1 MVSVGGVINVT
12 SLHYTSRRQVRG
24 NSESKHRIKMYRM
37 VARWSC
43 KSLLNE
49 RETGAK
55 QHLPT
60 IEKSSFGAVFSVI
73 TCVCQ
78 KKVLPLCPN
87 SRTMAK
93 KYVVMAEEGERELL
107 TKAREQLG
115 LDLSD
120 AEIIFTGVG
129 AINIIRSLQSLDR
142 DAELYN
148 IGYAGSAN
156 FDLGTWVEVSEV
168 RLNHPNVTYPEPRLS
183 LIDESLGAEL
193 PLVHDTLR
201 AICYTNT
208 DFVLASDYKDCVFD
222 MELAFIAALGF
233 TRLHSLKYVS
243 DNLSLHTYHELTHGV
258 E

>member
-1 MVSVGGVINVT
+1 MA
-12 SLHYTSRRQVRG
+12 
-24 NSESKHRIKMYRM
+24 K
-37 VARWSC
+37 
-43 KSLLNE
+43 NE
-49 RETGAK
+49 VNRA
-55 QHLPT
+55 L
-60 IEKSSFGAVFSVI
+60 A
-73 TCVCQ
+73 
-78 KKVLPLCPN
+78 
-87 SRTMAK
+87 AK
-93 KYVVMAEEGERELL
+93 KYIIMAEEGERELL
-107 TKAREQLG
+107 SKAREQLG

-168 RLNHPNVTYPEPRLS
+168 RLNHPNVTYPHPNVTYPEPRLP

-201 AICYTNT
+201 AVCYTNT

-233 TRLHSLKYVS
+233 THLHALKYVS
-243 DNLSLHTYHELTHGV
+243 DNLSLHAYHELTHGV